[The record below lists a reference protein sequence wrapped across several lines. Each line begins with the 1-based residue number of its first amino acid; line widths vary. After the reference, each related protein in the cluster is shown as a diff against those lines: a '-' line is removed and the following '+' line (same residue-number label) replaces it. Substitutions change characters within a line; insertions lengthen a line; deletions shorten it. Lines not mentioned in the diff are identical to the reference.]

1 MKKASIEIIGA
12 GIRLIQEGLSD
23 GTNGNISVRSA
34 GGDEFLITPSARD
47 YRRLASRD
55 LVRINLVD
63 GRITG
68 RLAPSS
74 ESELHAR
81 IYRARR
87 DVGAIVHHHAT
98 FATAV
103 AVARRT
109 IPVLVDEASDIG
121 PIHTA
126 PYAVSASTDLAVVVA
141 AHLTAENNAVLI
153 ANHGAVVVG
162 SNLKEAV
169 RRAIA
174 VERIAKIYI
183 AAELLGGACP
193 LDADAIAANRTFF
206 ERYRG
211 ARRPVA
217 DRSATRELI
226 GVRDL
231 VGHGV
236 DAATIFASLL
246 RGFIVQRL
254 RRVGV

>member
-1 MKKASIEIIGA
+1 MKASIQIIEA
-12 GIRLIQEGLSD
+12 GIRLIEEGLSD

-34 GGDEFLITPSARD
+34 DRDEFLITPSARD
-47 YRRLASRD
+47 YRGLVARD
-55 LVRINLVD
+55 LVSVSLVD
-63 GRITG
+63 GRVTG

-74 ESELHAR
+74 ESQLHAL
-81 IYRARR
+81 IYRSRR

-126 PYAVSASTDLAVVVA
+126 PYAVSASAEMAAVIAEHLANG
-141 AHLTAENNAVLI
+141 NNAVLV
-153 ANHGAVVVG
+153 ANHGAVAVG
-162 SNLKEAV
+162 GNLKEAV

-174 VERIAKIYI
+174 IERLAKIYI

-193 LDADAIAANRTFF
+193 LDDHAIAVNREFF

-211 ARRPVA
+211 TPRPVPA
-217 DRSATRELI
+217 REPFRDQI
-226 GVRDL
+226 DVGDL
-231 VGHGV
+231 VRYSV
-236 DAATIFASLL
+236 RAATTFAALL
-246 RGFIVQRL
+246 RGFITQRL
-254 RRVGV
+254 RRVGA